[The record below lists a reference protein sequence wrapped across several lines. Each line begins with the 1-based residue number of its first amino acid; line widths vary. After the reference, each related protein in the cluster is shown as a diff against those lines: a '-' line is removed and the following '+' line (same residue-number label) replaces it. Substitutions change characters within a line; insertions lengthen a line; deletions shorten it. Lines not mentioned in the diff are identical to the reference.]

1 MDDTYIN
8 QNKPDDTYINLSSNI
23 IKTFISD
30 IFFLYVSL
38 SLLLNNN
45 YNTHLGIIYMIY
57 MLFF

>member
-45 YNTHLGIIYMIY
+45 YNRYLGIICMIY